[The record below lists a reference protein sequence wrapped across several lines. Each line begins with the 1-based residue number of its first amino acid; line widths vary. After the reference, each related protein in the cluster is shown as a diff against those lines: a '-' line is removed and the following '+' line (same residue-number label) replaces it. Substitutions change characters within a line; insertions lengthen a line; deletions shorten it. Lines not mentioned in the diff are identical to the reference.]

1 MSKSYHIP
9 VLLKESIK
17 GLNIIPD
24 GVYVDATFGGGGH
37 TKEILNHLNSSG
49 KVIAFDQDA
58 DAIENQIEDKRL
70 KLIKSNFKYLINH
83 LNYLQINKIDG
94 LLADFGISS
103 YQIDTE
109 VRGFSIRFN
118 SDLDM
123 RMNKDQKKEAKQIL
137 NKYSSDDLNYIFK
150 NFGELNNYK
159 KVTQTIISQRSK
171 QKIVTTGDLI
181 NILKP
186 ISPPKNNNKF
196 LAKIF
201 QAIRIEVNDELSVI
215 KKLLEASSQYLNKGG
230 RLVCISYHSLED
242 RLVKR
247 YIQNGSFNQQL
258 ESDIYGNIKTSFKK
272 IGKIVTPSEDEL
284 NKNKRSRSAK
294 LRIAEKIWKI
304 FYRL

>member
-1 MSKSYHIP
+1 MNNTYHVP
-9 VLLKESIK
+9 VLLKESIN
-17 GLNIIPD
+17 GLNILPN

-37 TKEILNHLNSSG
+37 TKEILSHLNSSG

-58 DAIENQIEDKRL
+58 DAIENQIDDNRL
-70 KLIKSNFKYLINH
+70 KLIKSNFKYLTNH
-83 LNYLQINKIDG
+83 LKYLQINKIDG

-103 YQIDTE
+103 YQIDTQM
-109 VRGFSIRFN
+109 RGFSIRFD

-123 RMNKDQKKEAKQIL
+123 RMNKDQKKDAKHIL

-150 NFGELNNYK
+150 NFGELKNYK
-159 KVTQTIISQRSK
+159 KVTQIIISQRSK
-171 QKIVTTGDLI
+171 QKIITTGDLI
-181 NILKP
+181 RILKP
-186 ISPPKNNNKF
+186 ISLPKNNNKF

-247 YIQNGSFNQQL
+247 YIQNGSFNEQV
-258 ESDIYGNIKTSFKK
+258 ESDIYGNKNTSFKK

-294 LRIAEKIWKI
+294 LRIAEKI
-304 FYRL
+304 

>member
-17 GLNIIPD
+17 GLNIIPN
-24 GVYVDATFGGGGH
+24 GIYVDATFGSGGH

-49 KVIAFDQDA
+49 KVIAFDQDD
-58 DAIENQIEDKRL
+58 DAIENQIDDKRL
-70 KLIKSNFKYLINH
+70 KLIKSNFKYLTNH

-103 YQIDTE
+103 YQIDTQI
-109 VRGFSIRFN
+109 RGFSIRFD

-123 RMNKDQKKEAKQIL
+123 RMNKDQKKDAKQIL
-137 NKYSSDDLNYIFK
+137 NNYSIDDLNYIFK

-171 QKIVTTGDLI
+171 QKIITTGDLI

-215 KKLLEASSQYLNKGG
+215 KKLLEASSQYINKGG

-242 RLVKR
+242 RIVKR
-247 YIQNGSFNQQL
+247 YIQNGSFDQQV
-258 ESDIYGNIKTSFKK
+258 ESDIYGNKNTYFRK
-272 IGKIVTPSEDEL
+272 IGKIVTPSEYEL

-294 LRIAEKIWKI
+294 LRIAEKI
-304 FYRL
+304 